1 MRLYYFYFMP
11 RAIYILKI
19 NKKKAA
25 EAAYKITKV
34 SYCYLFSCDS
44 SAALI
49 LSELTIALIA
59 VQCPMLLLFEY

>member
-25 EAAYKITKV
+25 EAASKITK
-34 SYCYLFSCDS
+34 
-44 SAALI
+44 
-49 LSELTIALIA
+49 SE
-59 VQCPMLLLFEY
+59 LLLFILMRF